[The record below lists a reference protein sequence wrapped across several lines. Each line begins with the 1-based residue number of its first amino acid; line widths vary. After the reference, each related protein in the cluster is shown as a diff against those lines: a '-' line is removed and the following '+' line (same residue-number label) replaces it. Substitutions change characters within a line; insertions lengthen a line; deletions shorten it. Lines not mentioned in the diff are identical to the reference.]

1 MKKITVGI
9 AAHVDAGKTTLSEA
23 LLYKMGAIRNMGRV
37 DHKDTL
43 LDNFAAERERGITI
57 FSKQA
62 YFMAGDTRVTLL
74 DTPGHVDFAAEMER
88 TLQVLDYCIL
98 VIGGMDKVQGH
109 TKTLWKL
116 LEHYG
121 IPAFIFINKMDQ
133 NGADREIITDDIKK
147 KLNGNF
153 VCFDEDVLTQEE
165 TMESIALCSE
175 KTMEQYLDGHTLSDG
190 EIAGLIK
197 RRELFPVFSG
207 SALKLT
213 GIDSFVMGL
222 SRFTKDI
229 DSSESEFGARVY
241 KITRDSQGNR
251 ETHIKVTSGVLKVRD
266 VIQSEEISEKVNQ
279 IRIYQGDKY
288 ETVNEADAGTICAVT
303 GLSKSYAGEGL
314 GCETNA
320 KPPVLQAVLNYR
332 MEILTHIDAATL
344 YPKLL
349 ALMEEDP
356 QLLFSWNEK
365 TASIEAR
372 LMGEVQ
378 TEIIKDLIKERFNV
392 DIAWGRGSI
401 VYRETIKNAVEGV
414 GHFEPLRHYAE
425 VHLLLEPSE
434 PGSGLMF
441 ASDVSEDALNKNWQ
455 RLILTHL
462 SEKEHIG
469 VLTGSPVTDMKIT
482 LVNGK
487 AHIKHT
493 EGGDFRQA
501 TYRAVRHGLMKAES
515 VLLEPYY
522 SFTLLVPS
530 ENVGRALTDLDG
542 MKAQFKPPV
551 TEETDAVITG
561 IAPVLLLN
569 EYQKELRGYTHGKG
583 SITLEF
589 YGYMPCHNTEEVI
602 SEIGYNPELDTDNPC
617 SSVFCAH
624 GAGFVVDWTMVE
636 DYMHLPNI
644 SDDDNSEA
652 PLMMETMPQSRSF
665 EPDIHEK
672 YQKISYSDDRELQEI
687 FRRTY
692 GEAKKKTKEAV
703 VYGKETKR
711 SVTYEKKE
719 KLKEYLLVDGY
730 NVIHANPELEA
741 LLKDNLEAS
750 RSVLMD
756 VLCNYR
762 GYRDYEVILV
772 FDAYRVKGNPG
783 DVIKYHNISVVYT
796 KEAETAD
803 RYIERTAHE
812 IAHKYNVT
820 VVTSDG
826 VEQVIIRGAGCN
838 LMSSR
843 DFWDDVKRLA
853 GEIHETIDKKVRNR
867 PFKER
872 NYLFDYLDDET
883 FKIIEDIRLKG

>member
-1 MKKITVGI
+1 
-9 AAHVDAGKTTLSEA
+9 
-23 LLYKMGAIRNMGRV
+23 
-37 DHKDTL
+37 
-43 LDNFAAERERGITI
+43 
-57 FSKQA
+57 
-62 YFMAGDTRVTLL
+62 
-74 DTPGHVDFAAEMER
+74 
-88 TLQVLDYCIL
+88 
-98 VIGGMDKVQGH
+98 
-109 TKTLWKL
+109 
-116 LEHYG
+116 
-121 IPAFIFINKMDQ
+121 
-133 NGADREIITDDIKK
+133 
-147 KLNGNF
+147 
-153 VCFDEDVLTQEE
+153 
-165 TMESIALCSE
+165 
-175 KTMEQYLDGHTLSDG
+175 
-190 EIAGLIK
+190 
-197 RRELFPVFSG
+197 
-207 SALKLT
+207 
-213 GIDSFVMGL
+213 
-222 SRFTKDI
+222 
-229 DSSESEFGARVY
+229 
-241 KITRDSQGNR
+241 
-251 ETHIKVTSGVLKVRD
+251 
-266 VIQSEEISEKVNQ
+266 
-279 IRIYQGDKY
+279 
-288 ETVNEADAGTICAVT
+288 
-303 GLSKSYAGEGL
+303 
-314 GCETNA
+314 
-320 KPPVLQAVLNYR
+320 
-332 MEILTHIDAATL
+332 
-344 YPKLL
+344 
-349 ALMEEDP
+349 
-356 QLLFSWNEK
+356 
-365 TASIEAR
+365 
-372 LMGEVQ
+372 
-378 TEIIKDLIKERFNV
+378 
-392 DIAWGRGSI
+392 
-401 VYRETIKNAVEGV
+401 
-414 GHFEPLRHYAE
+414 PLRHYAE
-425 VHLLLEPSE
+425 VHLLLELSE
-434 PGSGLMF
+434 PGSGLTF
-441 ASDVSEDALNKNWQ
+441 ASDVSEDVLSKNWQ

-462 SEKEHIG
+462 SEKEHMG

-551 TEETDAVITG
+551 MEGSDAVITG

-569 EYQKELRGYTHGKG
+569 EYQKEFRGYTHGKG
-583 SITLEF
+583 SISLEF
-589 YGYMPCHNTEEVI
+589 YGYLPCHNTEEVI

-652 PLMMETMPQSRSF
+652 PFMMETMPQSRSF
-665 EPDIHEK
+665 ESDIHEK

-692 GEAKKKTKEAV
+692 GEAKRKTKEAV
-703 VYGKETKR
+703 VYGKETQR

-730 NVIHANPELEA
+730 NVIHANPELET

-756 VLCNYR
+756 VLCNYQ

-867 PFKER
+867 PLKER